1 MASLKELIAE
11 EGTRHAEYH
20 RNRRRVKSRDRISS
34 SDSIVLPI
42 YICHG
47 RKSFDF
53 STQKSDKTPARNG
66 SSVFS
71 SERED
76 SKSKRSNSKS
86 FKAEGLQNDEPA
98 IDEAAI
104 RAVISIL
111 TGYVGRFSKDRRF
124 RETLRANCYSCM
136 VIRKEGLDDGV
147 LAKIE
152 VGIKNVERVAENHE
166 TTKELKIKSLQS
178 PKQLLSSVASLNS
191 RNAKNASHL
200 SACAELYLSIVYKLE
215 KNDSVSASHLLQ
227 VFSNSPFLART
238 HLLPDLWEH
247 FFLPHLLH
255 LKIWYG
261 KEAELVL
268 SLDSRER
275 ERRMKTLSKVY
286 NDKMDMG
293 TSQFALYYKEW
304 LRVGARAPPI
314 PSVPLPSSPNYGLS
328 GKKVSMSSLSPGS
341 AINENL
347 YQAVFGRTHERKSL
361 ELEDGRNGYLNDEV
375 LAMAKEERASSD
387 ENNFKLSSSVHSLK
401 GGGDQRSLIK
411 NCKNAKTELGPR
423 TKKTDYFRLLPC
435 RNETATSLLRGSH
448 MFKNEI
454 IHKEENSH
462 IPPSNLSTAI
472 STICTSDSL
481 SDCEIAI
488 RVLAKAWLDSNGD
501 LATKTKLFKAPLIEG
516 LIEVL
521 FTSEDNEIL
530 ELSISILAELV
541 ARNEMNSQIIL
552 NSDPQLEIFM
562 RLLRSTSLFLKAS
575 VLLYLLKPKAKQM
588 LSIEWVPL
596 VLRVLEFG
604 DQLQIL
610 FTIRCS
616 PQEAAFYLLGQLL
629 TGFDEDRN
637 VENAMEVV
645 SLGGL
650 SLLIQRLEKGDT
662 LSRMNAASIIS
673 CCIQADRSCR
683 HYLADNLKKSCII
696 ELLVL
701 GNRSRSGNSE
711 CVLSLLIELVCLHR
725 RTQVNKFL
733 NGLKNEGG
741 IFNIMHILLVYLQQ
755 APLEQRPLVA
765 AILLQLD
772 LLGDPLQCSVYREE
786 AVDAIVASLECK
798 TSDKI
803 QEQSG
808 RALLL
813 LGGRFSYM
821 GKSSVET
828 WLLNQAGF
836 DESSEDSFHGK
847 EIVVDQILE
856 SNEEDEATEDWQ
868 WRTASALLT
877 SGSKR
882 FLIALSKCIANGM
895 PCLAWAS
902 MVTVA
907 WLSSLLS
914 SIQDASLQS
923 MACLILV
930 PRLLECLNY
939 DKALE
944 ERVLASLSLMNLIKN
959 SECVSMVSRLDKE
972 LIGPLR
978 NLTLV
983 TWTAEQLLSIAA
995 ENSNYHQY
1003 PDLEIMPQ

>member
-1 MASLKELIAE
+1 MASLKELLAE

-20 RNRRRVKSRDRISS
+20 KNRRQVKSRDRIATA
-34 SDSIVLPI
+34 DSIVLPI
-42 YICHG
+42 YICHD

-53 STQKSDKTPARNG
+53 STQKTEKTPARNG
-66 SSVFS
+66 SSALS

-86 FKAEGLQNDEPA
+86 FKKEGLRNDEPA

-111 TGYVGRFSKDRRF
+111 TGYIGRFSKDQNF
-124 RETLRANCYSCM
+124 RETLRAKCYSCLVM
-136 VIRKEGLDDGV
+136 RKEGLDDGV
-147 LAKIE
+147 LANIE
-152 VGIKNVERVAENHE
+152 LGIRSVEKVAENHE
-166 TTKELKIKSLQS
+166 TTRELKIKSLQN
-178 PKQLLSSVASLNS
+178 PKRLLSSVASLSS
-191 RNAKNASHL
+191 RNPKNASHL
-200 SACAELYLSIVYKLE
+200 SACAELYLSIVYKME
-215 KNDSVSASHLLQ
+215 KNDRVSTRHLLH
-227 VFSNSPFLART
+227 VFSDSPFLART

-261 KEAELVL
+261 KEAELVSSSDL
-268 SLDSRER
+268 HKR
-275 ERRMKTLSKVY
+275 ERRMKALSKDY
-286 NDKMDMG
+286 NDQMDMG

-304 LRVGARAPPI
+304 LKVGAKAPPI
-314 PSVPLPSSPNYGLS
+314 PSVPLPSRSNYGLS
-328 GKKVSMSSLSPGS
+328 GKKVSMSSLSLRSP
-341 AINENL
+341 INENL
-347 YQAVFGRTHERKSL
+347 YQSVFGRTHERKSL
-361 ELEDGRNGYLNDEV
+361 ELEDSTNGYLNDAV
-375 LAMAKEERASSD
+375 ALAKEERAFSD
-387 ENNFKLSSSVHSLK
+387 EDNFRLSSSAHSAE
-401 GGGDQRSLIK
+401 GGDQRSLIK
-411 NCKNAKTELGPR
+411 NCKKAKAELPLDR
-423 TKKTDYFRLLPC
+423 TKKTDYFRLLSC
-435 RNETATSLLRGSH
+435 RNETATSLLQGSN
-448 MFKNEI
+448 MFKNETI
-454 IHKEENSH
+454 YKETNSH
-462 IPPSNLSTAI
+462 LPPSNLSTAI

-488 RVLAKAWLDSNGD
+488 RVLAKAWLDSNGN
-501 LATKTKLFKAPLIEG
+501 LATKTKLSKAPLIEG
-516 LIEVL
+516 LLEVL
-521 FTSEDNEIL
+521 FTSEDDEIL
-530 ELSISILAELV
+530 ELTISILAELA

-552 NSDPQLEIFM
+552 NSDPQLEIFL

-604 DQLQIL
+604 DQLQAL
-610 FTIRCS
+610 FSIRCN

-629 TGFDEDRN
+629 TGFDEDKN
-637 VENAMEVV
+637 VENATEVV

-662 LSRMNAASIIS
+662 LGRMNAASMIS
-673 CCIQADRSCR
+673 CCIQADGSCR
-683 HYLADNLKKSCII
+683 HYLANSINKSCIL

-701 GNRSRSGNSE
+701 GNRNRSRNSE
-711 CVLSLLIELVCLHR
+711 CVLSLLVELVCLHR

-741 IFNIMHILLVYLQQ
+741 ILNIMHILLVYLQQ

-772 LLGDPLQCSVYREE
+772 LLGDPLQYSVYREE
-786 AVDAIVASLECK
+786 AVDAIVASLDCK
-798 TSDKI
+798 TCDKV

-828 WLLNQAGF
+828 WLLRQAGF

-847 EIVVDQILE
+847 EIVVDQFVL

-868 WRTASALLT
+868 RRTASVLLT
-877 SGSKR
+877 SSNKR
-882 FLIALSKCIANGM
+882 FLIALSKCISNGI
-895 PCLAWAS
+895 PSLAWAS

-914 SIQDASLQS
+914 SIQDASFQS
-923 MACLILV
+923 MACLSLV

-944 ERVLASLSLMNLIKN
+944 ERVLASLSLMNLTKN

-983 TWTAEQLLSIAA
+983 TWTAEQLLSIAT
-995 ENSNYHQY
+995 ENSNHQY
-1003 PDLEIMPQ
+1003 PELVIMPQ